1 MRAPDAQAYKMMTC
15 FHGLFPN
22 RQVNFEK
29 EVCLADVMAANIS
42 KGPFDMG
49 VPQRLCMEDQVC
61 ALLITK
67 EKVL

>member
-1 MRAPDAQAYKMMTC
+1 M
-15 FHGLFPN
+15 FF
-22 RQVNFEK
+22 
-29 EVCLADVMAANIS
+29 VCLADVMAANIS

>member
-1 MRAPDAQAYKMMTC
+1 MRAPYAQAYKMMTC
-15 FHGLFPN
+15 FHGHFPN